1 MLNKAQLGRN
11 LLLALILSV
20 FILPVANAGLVEIYI
35 NKSEEL
41 TESETEFVIQSGRDL
56 NLELR
61 LSGPY
66 RIDSDD
72 KNLSVESIY
81 IDVYFDSDTDRR
93 DATSG
98 LPQYQPVKST
108 DKDSG
113 YDTFVSKFNGDDTR
127 FEGYEGP
134 IRFSII
140 MKNSSSDIVRDF
152 VIIIQME
159 APPNG
164 ESSSSGINIGKMLD
178 DILGNELLLPVV
190 GGFVVLMV
198 LSLLIYQFVLAP
210 EDTTAVIY
218 KTKESID
225 PLKKSLTGV
234 GYDSELPSESKL
246 KRLENRDDDSEE
258 EVDSEDDDEEYE
270 YEDDDS
276 DDEEF
281 DERAMLD
288 KLTGTQTLA
297 SAAES
302 DDEDEEEPAPKKKAV
317 KKKAIKKKVAKKKVV
332 RKVAPAKNGTSEPSV
347 NMGKGIN
354 DVTCPSCE
362 KVHHIEE
369 NTSRFICSCGR
380 RAINIVNII
389 GLE

>member
-108 DKDSG
+108 EKDPG

-134 IRFSII
+134 IRFSIV

-159 APPNG
+159 APPSG
-164 ESSSSGINIGKMLD
+164 SSGSSGFSLPSLPPEIADNLIPIIGG
-178 DILGNELLLPVV
+178 I
-190 GGFVVLMV
+190 VVL
-198 LSLLIYQFVLAP
+198 LIVSIGIYTFVLAP
-210 EDTTAVIY
+210 EDTTADIY
-218 KTKESID
+218 RTKESID

-246 KRLENRDDDSEE
+246 KRLENRDEESEEEDDSEE
-258 EVDSEDDDEEYE
+258 DDEEYE
-270 YEDDDS
+270 YDDDS
-276 DDEEF
+276 EEDF

-288 KLTGTQTLA
+288 KLTGANTLA
-297 SAAES
+297 SVADS
-302 DDEDEEEPAPKKKAV
+302 DEEEEPAPKKKAV

-332 RKVAPAKNGTSEPSV
+332 RKAAPAKKETSEPSV

-354 DVTCPSCE
+354 DITCPSCE

-380 RAINIVNII
+380 RIRV
-389 GLE
+389 

>member
-108 DKDSG
+108 EKDPG

-134 IRFSII
+134 IRFSIV

-159 APPNG
+159 APPSG
-164 ESSSSGINIGKMLD
+164 SSGSSGFSLPSLPPEIADNLIPIIGG
-178 DILGNELLLPVV
+178 I
-190 GGFVVLMV
+190 VVLLI
-198 LSLLIYQFVLAP
+198 LSIGIYTFVLAP
-210 EDTTAVIY
+210 EDTTADIY
-218 KTKESID
+218 RTKESID

-246 KRLENRDDDSEE
+246 KRLENRDEESEEVDDSEE
-258 EVDSEDDDEEYE
+258 DDEEYE
-270 YEDDDS
+270 YDDDS
-276 DDEEF
+276 EEDF

-288 KLTGTQTLA
+288 KLTGANTLA
-297 SAAES
+297 SVADS
-302 DDEDEEEPAPKKKAV
+302 DEEEEPAPKKKAV

-332 RKVAPAKNGTSEPSV
+332 RKAAPAKKETSEPSV
-347 NMGKGIN
+347 NMGKGIS
-354 DVTCPSCE
+354 DITCPSCE

-380 RAINIVNII
+380 RIRV
-389 GLE
+389 

>member
-108 DKDSG
+108 EKDPG

-134 IRFSII
+134 IRFSIV

-159 APPNG
+159 APPSG
-164 ESSSSGINIGKMLD
+164 SSGSSGFSLPSLPPEIADNLIPIIGG
-178 DILGNELLLPVV
+178 I
-190 GGFVVLMV
+190 VVLLI
-198 LSLLIYQFVLAP
+198 LSIGIYTFVLAP
-210 EDTTAVIY
+210 EDTTADIY
-218 KTKESID
+218 RTKESID

-246 KRLENRDDDSEE
+246 KRLENRDDDSDEE
-258 EVDSEDDDEEYE
+258 DDSEEDDEEYE
-270 YEDDDS
+270 YDDDS
-276 DDEEF
+276 EEDF

-288 KLTGTQTLA
+288 KLTGANTLA
-297 SAAES
+297 SVADS
-302 DDEDEEEPAPKKKAV
+302 DEEEEPAPKKKAV

-332 RKVAPAKNGTSEPSV
+332 RKAAPAKKETSEPSV
-347 NMGKGIN
+347 NMGKGIS
-354 DVTCPSCE
+354 DITCPSCE

-380 RAINIVNII
+380 RIRV
-389 GLE
+389 

>member
-11 LLLALILSV
+11 LLIALILSV

-41 TESETEFVIQSGRDL
+41 TESETEFVIESGKDL

-66 RIDSDD
+66 RIDSGD

-93 DATSG
+93 DSTSG

-108 DKDSG
+108 EKDPG

-134 IRFSII
+134 IRFSIV

-159 APPNG
+159 APPSG
-164 ESSSSGINIGKMLD
+164 SSGSSGFSLPSLPPEIADNLIPIIGG
-178 DILGNELLLPVV
+178 I
-190 GGFVVLMV
+190 VVLLI
-198 LSLLIYQFVLAP
+198 LSIGIYTFVLAP
-210 EDTTAVIY
+210 EDTTADIY
-218 KTKESID
+218 RTKESID

-246 KRLENRDDDSEE
+246 KRLENRDEDSEDDDE
-258 EVDSEDDDEEYE
+258 SDDDDEEYE
-270 YEDDDS
+270 YEDDD
-276 DDEEF
+276 DEDF

-288 KLTGTQTLA
+288 KLTGTETLA
-297 SAAES
+297 SSSDS
-302 DDEDEEEPAPKKKAV
+302 DDEDEEEVPAPAPKKKAV

-332 RKVAPAKNGTSEPSV
+332 RKAAPVKKETSSPDV
-347 NMGKGIN
+347 NMGRGIN
-354 DVTCPSCE
+354 NITCPSCE
-362 KVHHIEE
+362 KVHHVEE
-369 NTSRFICSCGR
+369 NTTKFICSCGR
-380 RAINIVNII
+380 RIRV
-389 GLE
+389 

>member
-11 LLLALILSV
+11 LLIALILSV

-41 TESETEFVIQSGRDL
+41 TESETEFIIKSGNDL
-56 NLELR
+56 NLEIH

-66 RIDSDD
+66 RIDSGD

-93 DATSG
+93 DPTSG
-98 LPQYQPVKST
+98 LPQYQPVK
-108 DKDSG
+108 DNELDPG
-113 YDTFVSKFNGDDTR
+113 YDTFVSKFSGDDTR
-127 FEGYEGP
+127 FENYKGS

-159 APPNG
+159 APPSG
-164 ESSSSGINIGKMLD
+164 DSGSSGFSLPSIPDEIAGVNIFI
-178 DILGNELLLPVV
+178 ILGALV
-190 GGFVVLMV
+190 GIIILSFVT
-198 LSLLIYQFVLAP
+198 YTFVLGP
-210 EDTTAVIY
+210 EDTTADIY
-218 KTKESID
+218 KPKESID

-234 GYDSELPSESKL
+234 GYDSELPSKSNL
-246 KRLENRDDDSEE
+246 KRLEDRDDGSD
-258 EVDSEDDDEEYE
+258 DEDEPDEEEYE
-270 YEDDDS
+270 YEDDDE
-276 DDEEF
+276 DEEF

-288 KLTGTQTLA
+288 KLTGTETLA
-297 SAAES
+297 SATDS
-302 DDEDEEEPAPKKKAV
+302 DDEDEEPEPAPKKKTV
-317 KKKAIKKKVAKKKVV
+317 KKKAVKKKVV
-332 RKVAPAKNGTSEPSV
+332 RKVAPAKKETKEPEI

-354 DVTCPSCE
+354 NITCPACE

-369 NTSRFICSCGR
+369 NTSKFICSCGR
-380 RAINIVNII
+380 RIRV
-389 GLE
+389 

>member
-11 LLLALILSV
+11 LLLALVLSV

-41 TESETEFVIQSGRDL
+41 TESETEFVIQSGKDL

-108 DKDSG
+108 EKDPG

-134 IRFSII
+134 IRFSIV

-159 APPNG
+159 APPSG
-164 ESSSSGINIGKMLD
+164 SSGSSGFSLPSLPPEIADNLIPIIGG
-178 DILGNELLLPVV
+178 I
-190 GGFVVLMV
+190 VVLLI
-198 LSLLIYQFVLAP
+198 LSIGIYTFVLAP
-210 EDTTAVIY
+210 EDTTADIY

-317 KKKAIKKKVAKKKVV
+317 KKKAVKKKVAKKKVV
-332 RKVAPAKNGTSEPSV
+332 RKVAPAKNKTSEPSV

-354 DVTCPSCE
+354 DITCPSCE

-380 RAINIVNII
+380 RIRV
-389 GLE
+389 

>member
-11 LLLALILSV
+11 LLIALILSV

-35 NKSEEL
+35 NSSEEL
-41 TESETEFVIQSGRDL
+41 TESETEFIIKSGKDL

-66 RIDSDD
+66 RIDSGD

-93 DATSG
+93 DSTSG
-98 LPQYQPVKST
+98 LPQYQPIKST
-108 DKDSG
+108 EKDPG

-134 IRFSII
+134 IRFSVI

-159 APPNG
+159 APPN
-164 ESSSSGINIGKMLD
+164 ENSGASGFSLPSLPPEIADNLIP
-178 DILGNELLLPVV
+178 ILG
-190 GGFVVLMV
+190 GIVVLLI
-198 LSLLIYQFVLAP
+198 LSIGIYTFVLAP
-210 EDTTAVIY
+210 EDTTADIY

-246 KRLENRDDDSEE
+246 KRLENRDG
-258 EVDSEDDDEEYE
+258 DSEDDDESDDDDDEYE
-270 YEDDDS
+270 YEDDD
-276 DDEEF
+276 DADF

-288 KLTGTQTLA
+288 KLTGTETLA
-297 SAAES
+297 SSTDSED
-302 DDEDEEEPAPKKKAV
+302 DDEDEPAPAPKKKAV
-317 KKKAIKKKVAKKKVV
+317 KKKAIKKKVAKKKIV
-332 RKVAPAKNGTSEPSV
+332 RKAAPPKKDTSSPAV

-354 DVTCPSCE
+354 DITCPSCE

-369 NTSRFICSCGR
+369 NTTKFICSCGR
-380 RAINIVNII
+380 RIRV
-389 GLE
+389 